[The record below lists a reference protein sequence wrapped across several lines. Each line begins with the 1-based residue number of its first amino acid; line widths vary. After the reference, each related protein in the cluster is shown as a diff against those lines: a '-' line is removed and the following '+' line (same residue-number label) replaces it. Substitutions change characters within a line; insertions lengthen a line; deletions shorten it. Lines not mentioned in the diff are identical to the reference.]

1 MESEKYKKGMEI
13 LETISPGAGERVK
26 DGLGEIAPDMVN
38 YLMEFV
44 FGEIS
49 ARPGLNMK
57 LREITAVAALT
68 AIGNAPNQLKVHIK
82 GALNSGC
89 SREEIVEVIMQVLV
103 YAGFPVA
110 LTGIRIAKEVFIE
123 IDNR

>member
-89 SREEIVEVIMQVLV
+89 SREEIIEVIMQVLV
-103 YAGFPVA
+103 YAGFPAA